1 MLSEYLN
8 QIMLRISRLS
18 EISGAKEIGDS
29 KYTKIS
35 RITEVDS
42 AAKFRMSEFLYVQ
55 RARQSEFNYVKD
67 IHNVS
72 MQQY

>member
-1 MLSEYLN
+1 
-8 QIMLRISRLS
+8 MLRISRLS
-18 EISGAKEIGDS
+18 EISGAKFN
-29 KYTKIS
+29 YTKIS

-42 AAKFRMSEFLYVQ
+42 AAKFRMSEFHYVQ